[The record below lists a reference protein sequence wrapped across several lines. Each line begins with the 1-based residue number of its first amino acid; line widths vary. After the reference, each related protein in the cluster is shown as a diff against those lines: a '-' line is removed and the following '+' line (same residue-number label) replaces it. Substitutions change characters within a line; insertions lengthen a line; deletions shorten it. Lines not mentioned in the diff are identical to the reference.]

1 MIRSTQLRGCALLV
15 IICAGMTACLPKPK
29 GTPAH
34 MIVPQVLAPPTA
46 GSDAPLAKS
55 PNAVAV
61 RLLNTQSRGEIG
73 RAMLRQESSG
83 ELIADRIWFW
93 SSRPEQFL
101 DTAIQLEA
109 ARNPDVRVV
118 DSARVPTLAPML
130 LVWDI
135 ESNGT
140 QLVGV
145 VQFQL
150 TGTDGAVTTKVVR
163 GSEQIS
169 GDLPANLADA
179 SGRLFH
185 RLASDGLIVVSAG
198 R

>member
-1 MIRSTQLRGCALLV
+1 MLSRSAYSTRNHG
-15 IICAGMTACLPKPK
+15 
-29 GTPAH
+29 
-34 MIVPQVLAPPTA
+34 
-46 GSDAPLAKS
+46 
-55 PNAVAV
+55 
-61 RLLNTQSRGEIG
+61 GEIG
-73 RAMLRQESSG
+73 RAMLHQESNG
-83 ELIADRIWFW
+83 ELVGDRVWFW

-101 DTAIQLEA
+101 NTAIQLEA
-109 ARNPDVRVV
+109 ERNPDVRFV
-118 DSARVPTLAPML
+118 DSARIPTLAPML

-169 GDLPANLADA
+169 GDLPANLAEA
-179 SGRLFH
+179 SGRLLH
-185 RLASDGLIVVSAG
+185 RLASEGLSSLTTK